1 MGTENHDNV
10 FSSPW
15 HDSDMVLV
23 VEDQELHVHKWILK
37 SQSPVFQAMF
47 DGDFREAGQDRISLK
62 EKEYKSMVQFFKIL
76 YPSSMFGEER
86 VNLDDESLLSVLALA
101 DEYQCVNLI
110 KQCINE
116 AKITSEI
123 VMEILPYVA
132 KYHQTAL
139 PKLCD
144 VINSGVP
151 TSKLDGVLPTLES
164 KETSIKLLLT
174 KCHFLESSIVEM
186 QEAMISMVCNIL
198 DLKNLSTQPA
208 RIKKNTSL
216 LGGSFI
222 EATKLDPRCP
232 HSVGAREIFKAKSC
246 VHCEENYK
254 EKFIFPI
261 PSCQNTK
268 NFFNMLQRGD
278 EISTAVKDE
287 ISTGVK
293 EQK

>member
-1 MGTENHDNV
+1 MATENHDNV
-10 FSSPW
+10 FLSPW
-15 HDSDMVLV
+15 NDSDMVLV

-47 DGDFREAGQDRISLK
+47 DGDFQEAGQDKVTLK
-62 EKEYKSMVQFFKIL
+62 EKECKSMVQFFKLL

-86 VNLDDESLLSVLALA
+86 VNLDDESVLSVLALA

-110 KQCINE
+110 KQCVNE

-174 KCHFLESSIVEM
+174 KCHFLESGIVEM
-186 QEAMISMVCNIL
+186 QDAMISMVCDIL
-198 DLKNLSTQPA
+198 DLKKKLSAQG
-208 RIKKNTSL
+208 KKSSL
-216 LGGSFI
+216 AYGGSCV
-222 EATKLDPRCP
+222 EATKLVPRCP
-232 HSVGAREIFKAKSC
+232 HSVGTREIFKAKSC
-246 VHCEENYK
+246 VHCKENYK

-261 PSCQNTK
+261 PSCQNTQ
-268 NFFNMLQRGD
+268 NFFNMVQRGD
-278 EISTAVKDE
+278 QISTAVKDE

>member
-1 MGTENHDNV
+1 MATKNDNV
-10 FSSPW
+10 FASPW
-15 HDSDMVLV
+15 NDSDMVLV
-23 VEDQELHVHKWILK
+23 IEDQELHVHKWILK
-37 SQSPVFQAMF
+37 SQSPVFKVMF
-47 DGDFREAGQDRISLK
+47 EGDFQEAGQNKVTLK
-62 EKEYKSMVQFFKIL
+62 EKEYKPMVQFFKIL

-132 KYHQTAL
+132 KYHPTAL
-139 PKLCD
+139 PKLCG

-174 KCHFLESSIVEM
+174 KCHFLESGIVEM
-186 QEAMISMVCNIL
+186 QDAMISMVCNIL
-198 DLKNLSTQPA
+198 DLKKKLSAQG
-208 RIKKNTSL
+208 KKSTSVFI
-216 LGGSFI
+216 GSWI
-222 EATKLDPRCP
+222 EGTKLEPRCP
-232 HSVGAREIFKAKSC
+232 HSVGAREICKAKSC
-246 VHCEENYK
+246 VHCKENYK

-261 PSCQNTK
+261 PSCQNTQD
-268 NFFNMLQRGD
+268 FFNMLQRGD
-278 EISTAVKDE
+278 DISTAVKDE
-287 ISTGVK
+287 ISTSVT

>member
-1 MGTENHDNV
+1 MATNDEETV

-15 HDSDMVLV
+15 NDSDIVLI

-37 SQSPVFQAMF
+37 SHSPVFKAMF
-47 DGDFREAGQDRISLK
+47 DGHFQEVGQDKIPLK
-62 EKEYKSMVQFFKIL
+62 EKEYKSMVQFLKIL
-76 YPSSMFGEER
+76 YPSSMFGEKR
-86 VNLDDESLLSVLALA
+86 VNLDDKSLLSVLALA
-101 DEYQCVNLI
+101 DEYQCINLI

-174 KCHFLESSIVEM
+174 KCHFLESGIVEM
-186 QEAMISMVCNIL
+186 QDAMISMVCNIL
-198 DLKNLSTQPA
+198 DLKKNLSVQGKP
-208 RIKKNTSL
+208 SML
-216 LGGSFI
+216 FFGGSCD
-222 EATKLDPRCP
+222 EDTKLDPRCP
-232 HSVGAREIFKAKSC
+232 HSVGAREICKAKSC
-246 VHCEENYK
+246 VHCKENYK

-261 PSCQNTK
+261 PSCQNTQD
-268 NFFNMLQRGD
+268 FFNMLQRGD
-278 EISTAVKDE
+278 DISTAVKDE
-287 ISTGVK
+287 ISTSVT